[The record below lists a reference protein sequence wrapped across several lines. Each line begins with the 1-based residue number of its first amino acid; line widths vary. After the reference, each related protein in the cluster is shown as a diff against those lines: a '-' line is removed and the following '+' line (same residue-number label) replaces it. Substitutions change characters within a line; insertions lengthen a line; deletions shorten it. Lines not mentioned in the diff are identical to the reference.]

1 MVRWN
6 TMDRKVKLA
15 LAAAHMIKPG
25 MGATLAGFILSS
37 LLKIIGPRKSVARKN
52 IELVYPGIPNSER
65 DKLVAESYDNMVW
78 TGLELLALHGSPQ
91 KVLDWF
97 EAVEGKEHFDSALE
111 KGRGVIGV
119 SAHIGNWELGAAWI
133 GQHANSAAIARAA
146 DSPFQREL
154 IEELRSAE
162 NTLIIDKREPM
173 TRAISHLRK
182 NGFLAILSDQHG
194 GGNGLMVPF
203 MGQVTS
209 TVAGAAVFAYFTHAP
224 ILPVSIVRIAP
235 FRLKIVFEAPIEWE
249 KGTDRDSTIEDI
261 TVKVN
266 LALEK
271 MIKRTPGQW
280 LWQHKR
286 FKDVICG

>member
-1 MVRWN
+1 M
-6 TMDRKVKLA
+6 
-15 LAAAHMIKPG
+15 
-25 MGATLAGFILSS
+25 
-37 LLKIIGPRKSVARKN
+37 
-52 IELVYPGIPNSER
+52 
-65 DKLVAESYDNMVW
+65 
-78 TGLELLALHGSPQ
+78 
-91 KVLDWF
+91 
-97 EAVEGKEHFDSALE
+97 
-111 KGRGVIGV
+111 
-119 SAHIGNWELGAAWI
+119 
-133 GQHANSAAIARAA
+133 
-146 DSPFQREL
+146 
-154 IEELRSAE
+154 
-162 NTLIIDKREPM
+162 IIDKREPM